1 MATGADT
8 YFGNRGTILVQG
20 TGSNLNPISTTV
32 LAVVKGV
39 EINVTFEHVELYGF
53 GSIMR
58 ADVAKHTAKV
68 EVNIRWAK
76 FDPALTAS
84 TFFPYWI
91 MDPSATTA
99 PSGTALAAVAG
110 AGDTNLEKLFKVT
123 AYWLGTNGRTFTAIV
138 EGVYFEGVPFPMP
151 ENDFVVMDMKGYGSL
166 ITITTA

>member
-20 TGSNLNPISTTV
+20 TGSSAPTGSTV

-58 ADVAKHTAKV
+58 QDVAKHTAKV
-68 EVNIRWAK
+68 EVSIRWAK
-76 FDPALTAS
+76 FDPALTSS

-91 MDPSATTA
+91 MDPAATGT
-99 PSGTALAAVAG
+99 PSGTALAAIAA
-110 AGDTNLEKLFKVT
+110 AGDTNVEKLFKVT
-123 AYWLGTNGRTFTAIV
+123 AYWVGTGGRTFTAVV